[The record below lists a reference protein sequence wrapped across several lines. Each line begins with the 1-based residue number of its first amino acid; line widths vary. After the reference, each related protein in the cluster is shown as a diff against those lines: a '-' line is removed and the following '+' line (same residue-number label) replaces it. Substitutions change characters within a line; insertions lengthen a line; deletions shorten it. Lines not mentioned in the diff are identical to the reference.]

1 MDCFETIAA
10 TLLEFDGYWVRR
22 SFKVNVNKVHKRT
35 LGKNSMPRPEIDLLA
50 FKSKKKEDL
59 IIAFEAKSYLNS
71 PGVSR
76 KEIKASHKTTK
87 GRYKIFTCKNYRDI
101 VIKQLKKDLIA
112 KGMATKST
120 KIKLGLLAAKVKGGE
135 DESTK
140 LADYMRKHH
149 WEFWEPATVK
159 EKLEALADLDYEN
172 DVAVVASKILR
183 KNR

>member
-1 MDCFETIAA
+1 LGTQRLQNKLGDE
-10 TLLEFDGYWVRR
+10 RQ
-22 SFKVNVNKVHKRT
+22 KNV
-35 LGKNSMPRPEIDLLA
+35 GKQKKNMPRPEIDLLA
-50 FKSKKKEDL
+50 FKSKEDL

-76 KEIKASHKTTK
+76 KDLAASHETTE

-101 VIKQLKKDLIA
+101 VIKQLKKDLID

>member
-101 VIKQLKKDLIA
+101 VIKQLKKRPDRQGNG
-112 KGMATKST
+112 K
-120 KIKLGLLAAKVKGGE
+120 KIN
-135 DESTK
+135 
-140 LADYMRKHH
+140 
-149 WEFWEPATVK
+149 
-159 EKLEALADLDYEN
+159 EN
-172 DVAVVASKILR
+172 QSWPNCSQSEGR
-183 KNR
+183 RG

>member
-1 MDCFETIAA
+1 MGTQRLQNKLGDE
-10 TLLEFDGYWVRR
+10 RQ
-22 SFKVNVNKVHKRT
+22 KNV
-35 LGKNSMPRPEIDLLA
+35 GKQKKNMPRPEIDLLA
-50 FKSKKKEDL
+50 FKSKEDL

-76 KEIKASHKTTK
+76 KDLAASHETTE

-101 VIKQLKKDLIA
+101 VIKQLKKDLID